1 MYLMLK
7 IKIFKLQLLKNYT
20 ANPVNSTCSQS
31 ILSPSFREHCP
42 IRGVFSKKINVKK
55 NFTLIGRSDMGH
67 GPPQTSGSAPNSA
80 VLGQSLIEP
89 GELSSQHC
97 LDCFLVSMRLLRQT
111 RPSVLKLNTEVDD

>member
-42 IRGVFSKKINVKK
+42 IRGVFSKKNQREI
-55 NFTLIGRSDMGH
+55 FFSLIGRSDNG
-67 GPPQTSGSAPNSA
+67 
-80 VLGQSLIEP
+80 L
-89 GELSSQHC
+89 
-97 LDCFLVSMRLLRQT
+97 
-111 RPSVLKLNTEVDD
+111 